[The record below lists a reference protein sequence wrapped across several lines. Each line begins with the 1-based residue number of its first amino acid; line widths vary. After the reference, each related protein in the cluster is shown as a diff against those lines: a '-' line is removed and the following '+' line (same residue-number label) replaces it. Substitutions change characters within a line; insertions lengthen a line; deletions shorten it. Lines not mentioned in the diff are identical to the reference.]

1 AASEG
6 RVLVV
11 LDGLDEVARV
21 TDRGDIVRETIR
33 LHDRLQAANAGGRYS
48 SGQLNR
54 LVLTSRFS
62 GYRTSPVLHPAVEN
76 FGLCSLIPRQVTRLH
91 KALFDTL
98 AAAGADDRD
107 ALRRRRLALRREI
120 ASGPHGSGDWIDT
133 PLMAILVAVI
143 FLSDGRLPKTK
154 EALYRRVLD

>member
-1 AASEG
+1 DMPYAVAIYLRVADYFRAYERHVAGSDDGSADLWQHLVRDLARSAVGEPDPPNEGELDEALVAAASEG
-6 RVLVV
+6 RVLVG
-11 LDGLDEVARV
+11 LDGLDERARV
-21 TDRGDIVRETIR
+21 TDGGDMVRETIR

-76 FGLCSLIPRQVTRLH
+76 FVLCPLIPRQVTRLH

-98 AAAGADDRD
+98 
-107 ALRRRRLALRREI
+107 
-120 ASGPHGSGDWIDT
+120 
-133 PLMAILVAVI
+133 
-143 FLSDGRLPKTK
+143 
-154 EALYRRVLD
+154 